1 MPRTDEPGGLYSPW
15 GHKESDTSEQLSL
28 FVIVYQAK
36 WSHSPHISQY
46 FETYIY
52 LYIDTHTELGWL
64 KYNYFVIKL
73 MLETNMYIL
82 PVNFFLIVTYYEFN
96 FSNIWVLQDLNVL
109 QCYYWSFFYPQISLL
124 KVWIEWSVKELK
136 LLKILTTIII
146 QNKL

>member
-1 MPRTDEPGGLYSPW
+1 
-15 GHKESDTSEQLSL
+15 
-28 FVIVYQAK
+28 
-36 WSHSPHISQY
+36 
-46 FETYIY
+46 
-52 LYIDTHTELGWL
+52 
-64 KYNYFVIKL
+64 

-82 PVNFFLIVTYYEFN
+82 AVNFFLIVTYYEFN

>member
-1 MPRTDEPGGLYSPW
+1 
-15 GHKESDTSEQLSL
+15 
-28 FVIVYQAK
+28 
-36 WSHSPHISQY
+36 
-46 FETYIY
+46 
-52 LYIDTHTELGWL
+52 
-64 KYNYFVIKL
+64 
-73 MLETNMYIL
+73 MLETNMYIMA
-82 PVNFFLIVTYYEFN
+82 VNFFLIVTYYEFN